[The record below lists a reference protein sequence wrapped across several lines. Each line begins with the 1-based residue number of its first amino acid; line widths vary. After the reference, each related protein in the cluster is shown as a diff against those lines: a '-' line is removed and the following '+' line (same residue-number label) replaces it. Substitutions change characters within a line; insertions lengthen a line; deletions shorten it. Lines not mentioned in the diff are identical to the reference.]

1 MVLLTLSKKLTLDY
15 NNVHPN
21 LFSNMKQIDK
31 IRDNCINNVET
42 QYAQRMEELV
52 NELRLEDAEAIL
64 SEMTVDEEQQPH
76 WFFMDDITDWKI
88 DDLSNI
94 IWEEI
99 E

>member
-1 MVLLTLSKKLTLDY
+1 
-15 NNVHPN
+15 
-21 LFSNMKQIDK
+21 MKQIDK

-52 NELRLEDAEAIL
+52 NELRLEDAESIL
-64 SEMTVDEEQQPH
+64 SEMTVDEEQQPQ

>member
-1 MVLLTLSKKLTLDY
+1 
-15 NNVHPN
+15 
-21 LFSNMKQIDK
+21 
-31 IRDNCINNVET
+31 
-42 QYAQRMEELV
+42 MEELV
-52 NELRLEDAEAIL
+52 NELRLEDAESIL
-64 SEMTVDEEQQPH
+64 SEMTVDEEQQPQ